1 MNLEVNPMMRS
12 HSKLDAGAEELQRI
26 EHRER
31 MVQGLLD
38 MNLAKQREL
47 QREEGKL
54 RGDLQRLENDKY
66 RILNVTH

>member
-1 MNLEVNPMMRS
+1 MMRS
-12 HSKLDAGAEELQRI
+12 HSKLDVNAEELQRI